1 MIEQARLFGATKVL
15 VEDASSGLALL
26 QDLKNDGFYLVEAIK
41 PKGDKV
47 IRLNGVTA
55 AIEAGRVFV
64 PAQASWLEDYLHELM
79 MFPAGRYD
87 DQVDSTSQALANA
100 FIFRSPYEGFFEYIQ
115 EELREKNEGPIP
127 CIRVN
132 CDDKDMQFQLFGG
145 RMPTREENGSF
156 LITKE
161 EARYLP
167 ACLYRVT

>member
-1 MIEQARLFGATKVL
+1 MTG
-15 VEDASSGLALL
+15 
-26 QDLKNDGFYLVEAIK
+26 
-41 PKGDKV
+41 
-47 IRLNGVTA
+47 
-55 AIEAGRVFV
+55 AIEAGQVFV
-64 PAQASWLEDYLHELM
+64 PEQASWLEDYLHELM

-100 FIFRSPYEGFFEYIQ
+100 FIFRSPHEGFFEFIR
-115 EELREKNEGPIP
+115 EEMRERLEGPAP

-132 CDDKDMQFQLFGG
+132 CDDKGMQFQLFGG
-145 RMPTREENGSF
+145 RMPTREEDGSF

>member
-1 MIEQARLFGATKVL
+1 MIEQARVFGATKVL

-26 QDLKNDGFYLVEAIK
+26 QDLKNDGFYLAQAIK

-47 IRLNGVTA
+47 MRLNGVTG
-55 AIEAGRVFV
+55 AIEAGQVFV
-64 PAQASWLEDYLHELM
+64 PEQASWLEDYLHELM

-100 FIFRSPYEGFFEYIQ
+100 FIFRSRHEGFFEFIR
-115 EELREKNEGPIP
+115 EEMRERLEGPAP

-132 CDDKDMQFQLFGG
+132 CDDKGMQFQLFGG
-145 RMPTREENGSF
+145 RTPRREEDGSF

-161 EARYLP
+161 EATYMP
-167 ACLYRVT
+167 ACLYQVT